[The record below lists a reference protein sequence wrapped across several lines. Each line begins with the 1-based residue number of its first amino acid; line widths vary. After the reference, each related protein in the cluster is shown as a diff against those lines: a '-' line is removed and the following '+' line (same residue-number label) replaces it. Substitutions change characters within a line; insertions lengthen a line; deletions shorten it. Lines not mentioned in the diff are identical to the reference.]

1 MFFLEKKA
9 FVRILFALT
18 ILLLSAVF
26 LNLLFSDKADSKDR
40 FQNALTGAPKRIIL
54 IDDSLVF
61 EINSS
66 ANTVKEFLTEQNIN
80 SKENDLILP
89 PKNSRILSGTRIIMQ
104 RAKNITIIDN
114 KKEIKARTLLRNV
127 EETLWENGI
136 EISADDIVS
145 PERNSLITNKTE
157 IKIIRVEIE
166 EEMARE
172 NIDFKKITETSD
184 KMGWRESKVTQKGVL
199 GIQEI
204 KYKIICHNGKEIS
217 RKVLE
222 TKIIKNSLPE
232 ITLKGTYVK
241 LGKSHKGLASW
252 YAAKTL
258 TAANPW
264 LPIGSYVKVTNR
276 ANGKSVIVQI
286 ADRGPFGNGRI
297 IDLDKTAFQEIASLE
312 QGVVDVKI
320 EEILN

>member
-1 MFFLEKKA
+1 MFFLKKKA
-9 FVRILFALT
+9 FARILFALT

-26 LNLLFSDKADSKDR
+26 LNLLFSDKSDSENR
-40 FQNALTGAPKRIIL
+40 FQNLPDGARKKIGL
-54 IDDSLVF
+54 IDDSLAF

-66 ANTVKEFLTEQNIN
+66 ANTVGEFLTEQDIN
-80 SKENDLILP
+80 LKENDLILP
-89 PKNSRILSGTRIIMQ
+89 PKNSRISSGSRIIIQ

-114 KKEIKARTLLRNV
+114 KKEIKACALLRNV

-145 PERNSLITNKTE
+145 PERNSLITDKTE

-172 NIDFKKITETSD
+172 NIDFKKITETD
-184 KMGWRESKVTQKGVL
+184 NKMGWQEKKITQRGEKGV
-199 GIQEI
+199 QKI
-204 KYKIICHNGKEIS
+204 KYKVICHNGKEIS

-222 TKIIKNSLPE
+222 TKIIKKSLPE
-232 ITLKGTYVK
+232 ITVKGTYVK
-241 LGKSHKGLASW
+241 LGKSHKGMASW
-252 YAAKTL
+252 YVAKTL

-297 IDLDKTAFQEIASLE
+297 IDLDKTAFQKIASLG
-312 QGVVDVKI
+312 QGVVDVKM